1 MTDCAPMSPPV
12 CPPPPRQPPLA
23 WHPAGVF
30 FTLAALI
37 ALGLPW
43 LWLLALDDPRMVH
56 LRLGIFGFGGGA
68 VTGYVLT
75 AQRAWTGRQ
84 PALPALALPA
94 LALGVLWLTARG
106 LALGL
111 PDQPLA
117 FLPPALAVALAV
129 LWPVLVARRWGRLP
143 VAAAPLAL
151 TLAEAALP
159 AADIP
164 PQTLA
169 LAMAAL
175 ILFVGGRAIP
185 AFLATDR
192 QRRGLPPRPTGPLWP
207 GLAAL
212 AAGLGLNGPGGLAGL
227 VLAALWVLWR
237 AWPGIRPGA
246 PTDAANRMLS
256 LAYTGLAAGL
266 CGIAAGRVDALPPL
280 AALHLLTLGAMGPM
294 ILAFAARTTM
304 HRPPGAGLRPRR
316 RHWLALAL
324 IGAAT
329 LARVAAEL
337 DPANPWL
344 TLSGLAWSGAW
355 ALFLSVHAAALPHPT
370 PHPVL
375 SAARS
380 FPMPPPPGALH

>member
-1 MTDCAPMSPPV
+1 MPPAIRPL
-12 CPPPPRQPPLA
+12 PPGQPPLA
-23 WHPAGVF
+23 RHPAGVF

-37 ALGLPW
+37 ALALPW
-43 LWLLALDDPRMVH
+43 LWVLGLDDPRMVH
-56 LRLGIFGFGGGA
+56 LRLGIFGFGGAA
-68 VTGYVLT
+68 VIGYVLT
-75 AQRAWTGRQ
+75 AQRAWTGRP
-84 PALPALALPA
+84 PALPALV
-94 LALGVLWLTARG
+94 LGALWLAARG
-106 LALGL
+106 AALCL
-111 PDQPLA
+111 PDQPA
-117 FLPPALAVALAV
+117 VFLPPALAVAAAV
-129 LWPVLVARRWGRLP
+129 LWPVVAARRWARLP
-143 VAAAPLAL
+143 VATAPLAL

-164 PQTLA
+164 PKALA

-212 AAGLGLNGPGGLAGL
+212 GAGVALDGPGGLAGL
-227 VLAALWVLWR
+227 ALAALWVLWR
-237 AWPGIRPGA
+237 AWPGIRPRA

-324 IGAAT
+324 IGVAT

-337 DPANPWL
+337 AATGPWL

-355 ALFLSVHAAALPHPT
+355 AAFLSAHAAALPHPT

-380 FPMPPPPGALH
+380 FPMPNAPKRATLAGQRDDGPQ